1 MERFASGPLTPII
14 SISNINR
21 IQIPVYEN
29 KLQKERIL
37 VSKKIISNLE
47 ECYRQIS
54 NSRQEINDM
63 FN

>member
-1 MERFASGPLTPII
+1 MERFASGPLTPFI

-63 FN
+63 L